1 VALKK
6 IILDT
11 EQEGIPSTAI
21 REICLLRELQSPRIV
36 SLVDVISA
44 EQKLYL
50 VFEHLNQDLKHYLDS
65 FPHDTA
71 PSLDLIKRFML
82 QLLEGVSY
90 LHSKRIL
97 HRDLKPQNLLIDGAG
112 NISFNL

>member
-1 VALKK
+1 M
-6 IILDT
+6 
-11 EQEGIPSTAI
+11 
-21 REICLLRELQSPRIV
+21 ELQSPRIV
-36 SLVDVISA
+36 SLVDVICA
-44 EQKLYL
+44 ETVPGVLASQP
-50 VFEHLNQDLKHYLDS
+50 NLKHYLA

-97 HRDLKPQNLLIDGAG
+97 HHDLKPQNLLIDGAG
-112 NISFNL
+112 NIKIAYFGLARAYQIPLRPFTH